1 MTPIQ
6 ALSLPIILDGKDVIG
21 QGKTGSGKTAAF
33 GLGVLQNLRVK
44 RFRVQS
50 LVLCPTRELAD
61 QVAKEIRTLARGI
74 HNIKVLTLCGGMPMG
89 PQIGSL
95 EHGAHILVGT
105 PGRILDHLE
114 RERIDLSELNTLVLD
129 EADRMLEMGFQDA
142 LDAVIEAAPKDR
154 QTLLFSATFP
164 KQIKSVADR
173 IMNNPEMVKVESTH
187 DHSSIQQH
195 FYKVEGTEAR
205 DDALELMLLHHQPES
220 AVVFCNTKKEVQ
232 NVNDELSHRGFS
244 VIELHG
250 DMEQRERDQA
260 LVQFSNKTISI
271 LVATDVAARGLD
283 VDNLDAVFNFEL
295 SRDPEVHV
303 HRIGRT
309 GRAGSKGVAI
319 SFFSEK
325 EMHRVAQIDE
335 YMDMPIEPSQL
346 PAKPIAKP
354 YYSNMVTIQIDG
366 GQSVVAVNNQFSGGR
381 DNRPFK
387 QVPANYIAI
396 FISNGYMNMLHAV
409 SFIKNQ
415 YFYFIKVNGTL
426 SVHVDQ
432 TAWGCHKNIYAF
444 NKTIFLV
451 LMLCSTLSCLAIL
464 KYTYTASVVLVV
476 QEAKVSQLASLAK
489 KRCTVLL
496 KLMIC
501 QNLFTNRLA
510 TSTVESFSFDTT
522 LFKLSNQLSGTV
534 FSLDKDKRL
543 VPLTISDHVA

>member
-1 MTPIQ
+1 MSTSKFSSIALKPELLNTLDSLGYTEMTPIQ
-6 ALSLPIILDGKDVIG
+6 ALSLPTILDGKDVIG

-195 FYKVEGTEAR
+195 FYKVEGTGAR

-366 GQSVVAVNNQFSGGR
+366 GKKAKLRAGDILGALTGQGGIDGKSVGKINLFAMRAYVAVERSMAKKALGKIESGKMKGRQFR
-381 DNRPFK
+381 AR
-387 QVPANYIAI
+387 
-396 FISNGYMNMLHAV
+396 
-409 SFIKNQ
+409 
-415 YFYFIKVNGTL
+415 
-426 SVHVDQ
+426 
-432 TAWGCHKNIYAF
+432 
-444 NKTIFLV
+444 
-451 LMLCSTLSCLAIL
+451 IL
-464 KYTYTASVVLVV
+464 K
-476 QEAKVSQLASLAK
+476 
-489 KRCTVLL
+489 
-496 KLMIC
+496 
-501 QNLFTNRLA
+501 
-510 TSTVESFSFDTT
+510 
-522 LFKLSNQLSGTV
+522 
-534 FSLDKDKRL
+534 
-543 VPLTISDHVA
+543 